1 MCLPTSPSYYG
12 MHNKISKGHFERC
25 SGSLRQYV
33 GFSVQLLALSM
44 SSRSI
49 HAVASVG
56 HIAFYRTER
65 PPFIHVSLHRW
76 TSGVFPPPG
85 HWAHAAGA
93 TGERAPETCSQ
104 FLGVRA
110 YPGAA
115 LQGQVEFVSDFLRT
129 VPRFRSH
136 SPGLSDSF
144 PPGDGC
150 PHFLSPCPI
159 LVLEYSD
166 CTSKAT
172 C

>member
-1 MCLPTSPSYYG
+1 MLLLLLWVVGLPYSSIFWQFWLFFVFKFVVVLLFVVQGGTVCLPTPPSYYG

-25 SGSLRQYV
+25 SGSLIQYV
-33 GFSVQLLALSM
+33 GFSVRLLALSVT
-44 SSRSI
+44 SSGSI

-115 LQGQVEFVSDFLRT
+115 
-129 VPRFRSH
+129 
-136 SPGLSDSF
+136 
-144 PPGDGC
+144 
-150 PHFLSPCPI
+150 
-159 LVLEYSD
+159 
-166 CTSKAT
+166 
-172 C
+172 